1 MSFSE
6 EWSSMVSALSLEFH
20 GFPGSFRRNAGKQ
33 LGIGDRKL
41 LAALLISIVFLRDT
55 LFEVL
60 EA

>member
-1 MSFSE
+1 
-6 EWSSMVSALSLEFH
+6 MVPALSLELN

-33 LGIGDRKL
+33 LGIGDGKL
-41 LAALLISIVFLRDT
+41 LAALLIIIVFLRDT